1 MSGSEQGLEGLSQ
14 QSLENLAIGKTKKE
28 EADAAFKAGNIKD
41 GVFWICF
48 EFVEAEIDEE
58 VVGVRGSFETL
69 SWGLFFPCYTA
80 AMPNLFV

>member
-41 GVFWICF
+41 GEFCLCF
-48 EFVEAEIDEE
+48 
-58 VVGVRGSFETL
+58 
-69 SWGLFFPCYTA
+69 
-80 AMPNLFV
+80 